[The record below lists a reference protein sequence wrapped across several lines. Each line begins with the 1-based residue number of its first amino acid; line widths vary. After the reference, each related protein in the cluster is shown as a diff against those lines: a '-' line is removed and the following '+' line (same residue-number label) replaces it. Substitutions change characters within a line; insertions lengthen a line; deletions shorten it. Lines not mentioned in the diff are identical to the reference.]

1 MRKKTT
7 HYIRNAVLLSIA
19 VLLLILV
26 GGYVLAQVYKKEILA
41 EVNASIN
48 EKINGTLDIADI
60 HFTFFNNFPSFSLT
74 LENPVVRDSL
84 YSTHHI
90 ELFRADKIILQLDL
104 LKLLRGEINLR
115 TITIEHATISLVK
128 MNNGY
133 SNTNI
138 FKKNTASPNE
148 PGASSSLTATVNKV
162 FLKDVQFSMV
172 DSTKNKWFNIQ
183 FKDIEQN
190 FDVTPEAIK
199 AKVEG
204 IVYFGG
210 LAFNAEKG
218 SYLTNKTAKV
228 NLMLDFNIQE
238 KKMDIKAS
246 TIEIDKVKFLLRGN
260 FAFNDTARMHLEI
273 DAPRI
278 TVDQANTILTQHIA
292 SKLLAFKFENP
303 LLAAIRIDG
312 KLFPGSKPA
321 VDVFFKTENNI
332 LTMRSKTF
340 TEVNTLGWFLNHV
353 DPTLV
358 NDDHN
363 SKVILSRFHANLGG
377 IPLRSKLTITD
388 LITPHLQMNATV
400 NMPMEDLHG
409 IVDTSKFIFNGGSLD
424 VAFNYDG
431 KLVEYIDTL
440 NHLFLANVNGSV
452 KVRNANMI
460 YVPHGFE
467 FENVNTNMVFDDSL
481 LTIKEL
487 SVDINKNSV
496 SVTGSVLH
504 FIPFLFV
511 PGESLFAELTVNAG
525 SIDFDNFTSEE
536 TSNKSSAKKP
546 AAKKKTPQK
555 QINQTID
562 NIISTMEADI
572 LLRAE
577 KITSGR
583 FNATEVEGHVLM
595 ADDFVKFRDMKMN
608 TSGGTFALNGSVT
621 SLQSA
626 PYTMTISAS
635 INNADIS
642 SLFYSFNN
650 FNQKTIT
657 HENLKGQI
665 TTRVDFNTQLKK
677 DYSVQPKSMNGKII
691 IAIKN
696 GALIKLDG
704 LDKISQYAFK
714 NRDFS
719 NIEFAQLKDTI
730 HLNGQQLT
738 MTRMQIQSS
747 LITLYAEGTYGFA
760 GGTDM
765 SIQIP
770 LSNLKKRDKDY
781 KPKNVGP
788 DTKLGPSIFLRA
800 RDGSDGKIQISYDPF
815 KDFYKEKGMIT
826 NTTEKDAANEAVI
839 ERNSE
844 LQPSDSLAN
853 KKSKKK
859 PKKKE

>member
-1 MRKKTT
+1 PFFS
-7 HYIRNAVLLSIA
+7 IGNDILSKI
-19 VLLLILV
+19 
-26 GGYVLAQVYKKEILA
+26 GRCSM
-41 EVNASIN
+41 NASIN
-48 EKINGTLDIADI
+48 EKINGTLEIADI
-60 HFTFFNNFPSFSLT
+60 HFTLFNNFPSFSLT

-84 YSTHHI
+84 YAAHHV
-90 ELFRADKIILQLDL
+90 ELFRADKIILQLEL
-104 LKLLRGEINLR
+104 LRLLRGEINLR

-128 MNNGY
+128 MKNGY

-138 FKKNTASPNE
+138 FKKNTSSPKE
-148 PGASSSLTATVNKV
+148 PGTSSSLTATMNKV

-172 DSTKNKWFNIQ
+172 DSTKNKWFKIQ
-183 FKDIEQN
+183 LKDIEQV
-190 FDVTPEAIK
+190 FDITPEAIK
-199 AKVEG
+199 AKVKG

-218 SYLTNKTAKV
+218 SYLTDKTAKV
-228 NLMLDFNIQE
+228 NLVLDFNIQE

-260 FAFNDTARMHLEI
+260 FAFNDTAQMHLEI

-292 SKLLAFKFENP
+292 AKLLAFKFENP

-321 VDVFFKTENNI
+321 VDVFFRTENNI
-332 LTMRSKTF
+332 LTMKSKTF

-377 IPLRSKLTITD
+377 IPLRSKVTITD
-388 LITPHLQMNATV
+388 LITPHLLMNATV

-431 KLVEYIDTL
+431 KLVEYVDTVH
-440 NHLFLANVNGSV
+440 HLFLASVNGSV
-452 KVRNANMI
+452 NVRNANVT
-460 YVPHGFE
+460 YVPRGFE
-467 FENVNTNMVFDDSL
+467 FENVSTDMVFGDSL
-481 LTIKEL
+481 LTINQL
-487 SVDINKNSV
+487 SLEINKNPV
-496 SVTGSVLH
+496 SVTGRVLH

-511 PGESLFAELTVNAG
+511 PGQSLFAELIVNAG
-525 SIDFDNFTSEE
+525 SIDFDNFTSEK
-536 TSNKSSAKKP
+536 TTKSSAKKSV
-546 AAKKKTPQK
+546 AKKKTPQK

-562 NIISTMEADI
+562 NILSTMEADI

-577 KITSGR
+577 KISSGR
-583 FNATEVEGHVLM
+583 FNATKVEGHVLM
-595 ADDFVKFRDMKMN
+595 ADDFVKFRDIKMN
-608 TSGGTFALNGSVT
+608 TSGGTFALSGSVT

-626 PYTMTISAS
+626 PYNMTISAS

-642 SLFYSFNN
+642 SLFYSFND
-650 FNQKTIT
+650 FNQKTVT

-665 TTRVDFNTQLKK
+665 TTRADFNAQLKK
-677 DYSVQPKSMNGKII
+677 DYAVQPKSMNGKII

-696 GALIKLDG
+696 GALINLDG

-719 NIEFAQLKDTI
+719 TIEFAQLKDTI
-730 HLNGQQLT
+730 RLKGQQLT
-738 MTRMQIQSS
+738 MSRMQIQSS
-747 LITLYAEGTYGFA
+747 VVTLYAEGTYGFA

-781 KPKNVGP
+781 KPTNVSA

-815 KDFYKEKGMIT
+815 KDFYKEKEMTGT
-826 NTTEKDAANEAVI
+826 ALEKDAANEPVAG
-839 ERNSE
+839 ENSG
-844 LQPSDSLAN
+844 LQQDDSLAN
-853 KKSKKK
+853 KKG
-859 PKKKE
+859 KKKEKKKE